1 VERLRRRGAVFVTEL
16 DEVPPGAVTVFSAH
30 GVSPAV
36 ERAAARRGLPVID
49 ATCPLV
55 AKVHGEGRR
64 YAAAGREVILVGH
77 VGHAEVEGT
86 IGQIELGQP
95 GGRVHVVQSVADVA
109 ALTVRDPELLA
120 YITQTTL
127 SVDDTRGVIAA
138 LKARFPAIVGP
149 DVRDICYATQ
159 NRQAAVREMAG
170 RIGLLLVVGSRNSS
184 NSNRLAEIGAEI
196 GVPAYLIDDAE
207 ALQPAW
213 FGCISSAGL
222 TAGAS
227 APEILVQ
234 GVIER
239 LRRFAA
245 LEISVLDGVRED
257 VVFRLPPDLS
267 DTAMLAAD

>member
-1 VERLRRRGAVFVTEL
+1 
-16 DEVPPGAVTVFSAH
+16 
-30 GVSPAV
+30 
-36 ERAAARRGLPVID
+36 
-49 ATCPLV
+49 
-55 AKVHGEGRR
+55 
-64 YAAAGREVILVGH
+64 
-77 VGHAEVEGT
+77 
-86 IGQIELGQP
+86 
-95 GGRVHVVQSVADVA
+95 
-109 ALTVRDPELLA
+109 
-120 YITQTTL
+120 
-127 SVDDTRGVIAA
+127 
-138 LKARFPAIVGP
+138 
-149 DVRDICYATQ
+149 
-159 NRQAAVREMAG
+159 
-170 RIGLLLVVGSRNSS
+170 
-184 NSNRLAEIGAEI
+184 
-196 GVPAYLIDDAE
+196 VPAYLIDDAE